1 MYQEKMEKI
10 LLVNSYLTK
19 CKIQNPNSSISRAAQ
34 KYLTRQ
40 INQTLKDIYLCTP
53 KTNGKK
59 QSFYS
64 FIPMF
69 SFLFIR

>member
-1 MYQEKMEKI
+1 MYQEKVDKI

-19 CKIQNPNSSISRAAQ
+19 CKIQNPNSAISRAAQ

-40 INQTLKDIYLCTP
+40 INQTL
-53 KTNGKK
+53 NENK
-59 QSFYS
+59 QKIYS
-64 FIPMF
+64 FFPLF

>member
-10 LLVNSYLTK
+10 LLVNIYLTK

-40 INQTLKDIYLCTP
+40 INQTLH
-53 KTNGKK
+53 GKK

>member
-1 MYQEKMEKI
+1 MYQEKIEKI

-40 INQTLKDIYLCTP
+40 INQTL
-53 KTNGKK
+53 NGKK

>member
-40 INQTLKDIYLCTP
+40 INQTL
-53 KTNGKK
+53 NVKK